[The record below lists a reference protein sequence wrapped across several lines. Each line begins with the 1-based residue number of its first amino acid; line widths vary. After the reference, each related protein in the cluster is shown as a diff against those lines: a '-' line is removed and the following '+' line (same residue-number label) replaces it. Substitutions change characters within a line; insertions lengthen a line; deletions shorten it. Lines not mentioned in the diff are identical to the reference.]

1 MTKKKARATAASK
14 SAQLVRRSV
23 QLMQADISQHDQGC
37 SHRMREITKLFARPL
52 LRRLN
57 RHGVTFGEWRFLRVL
72 WERDGVSQSE
82 LSDLLDMTSA
92 ATVFSVNLLE
102 RDGFAERV
110 PDPTDRRRMLIY
122 LTPKGRALRERL
134 MPYARTIRL
143 AAFAGFSDREVR
155 QLDVMLDRIKSN
167 LGNFIRV
174 QEAVRARRR

>member
-1 MTKKKARATAASK
+1 MKKSRARAASK
-14 SAQLVRRSV
+14 SALLAHRGSR
-23 QLMQADISQHDQGC
+23 LMQADLGRHDQGC

-52 LRRLN
+52 LLRLN

-72 WERDGVSQSE
+72 WERDGISQSE
-82 LSDLLDMTSA
+82 LSDLLGMTSA

-110 PDPTDRRRMLIY
+110 PDSTDRRRMLIY

-134 MPYARTIRL
+134 MPYARSIRL
-143 AAFAGFSDREVR
+143 AAFAGFSEREMR
-155 QLDVMLDRIKSN
+155 QLDLMLDRIKSN
-167 LGNFIRV
+167 LGNFIRE